1 MTTPNPA
8 QNTGHQPTHLPASR
22 MGTRRSVS
30 LLCFVGLFLLG
41 FAARIHDVAA
51 KPFWMDEVTT
61 IHRARLPLWQMI
73 QNSVFFHQFPSYFI
87 LTSWALHF
95 GHGELWVRMP
105 AIIFGALSCALA
117 FGVTRAL
124 GGTLAGLA
132 AGLLM
137 AFSPE
142 QVQYGQEARSYTLL
156 ISTIL
161 IALWGLVLLAQ
172 DPAGA
177 SKRLREPG
185 GRPGAWAVYV
195 LGTIAALN
203 VLSVS
208 MFWFVAS
215 NLAAFAIAR
224 RRDSQKRQFW
234 RNWLLA
240 QLLIVL
246 FCLPWYLALKF
257 YGQRGALGGLDWVPP
272 LDGAR
277 LWWTLSGTYFMHVT
291 SLIAVRVFAAG
302 IPGLGV
308 LVLLLAAGG
317 AYALRRQRAALAVLA
332 AAILVLP
339 LCLLAIS
346 TISPV
351 WMPRYTLWSAAPFF
365 ICAGLSI
372 TLLPRRLQAPTVAVL
387 GLLAAANLRPY
398 YHDET
403 KPRWDLAA
411 ADLHD
416 DLQPGDLLLV
426 DDPGAVRLMNLYLR
440 RQGAHLPQTAWTQ
453 DVQQAAATL
462 AAGHRVWAVQG
473 RVGQADHESQEQ
485 FLSSI
490 ASLGTPDETQQVG
503 LDILLMRFDGLTH
516 EASN

>member
-1 MTTPNPA
+1 LTTSEPA
-8 QNTGHQPTHLPASR
+8 QNSSKSVSRVGASR
-22 MGTRRSVS
+22 SIS
-30 LLCFVGLFLLG
+30 ILCFVGLFLLG
-41 FAARIHDVAA
+41 FAARYHDVAA

-95 GHGELWVRMP
+95 GHDELWVRMP
-105 AIIFGALSCALA
+105 AIICGALSCALA
-117 FGVTRAL
+117 FGVARAL

-137 AFSPE
+137 VFSPE

-172 DPAGA
+172 DPEGA
-177 SKRLREPG
+177 AKRLRDPG
-185 GRPGAWAVYV
+185 GRPGAWVAYV
-195 LGTIAALN
+195 FGTIAALN

-208 MFWFVAS
+208 MFWFVAA
-215 NLAAFAIAR
+215 NLAAFAIAWR
-224 RRDSQKRQFW
+224 RGSRPRGFW
-234 RNWLLA
+234 RNWARA
-240 QLLIVL
+240 QLVIVI
-246 FCLPWYLALKF
+246 FCLPWFLALKF
-257 YGQRGALGGLDWVPP
+257 FGQRGALGGLDWVPP

-277 LWWTLSGTYFMHVT
+277 IWWTLAGTYFMHVT
-291 SLIAVRVFAAG
+291 SLIAVRVFAND
-302 IPGLGV
+302 IPGLGL

-317 AYALRRQRAALAVLA
+317 AYALRRQRAALTVLT

-346 TISPV
+346 AFSPV

-372 TLLPRRLQAPTVAVL
+372 TLLPRRLQAPAVAVL

-411 ADLHD
+411 ADLHA

-426 DDPGAVRLMNLYLR
+426 DDPGAVHMMNLYLR

-453 DVQQAAATL
+453 DVQQAAAAR
-462 AAGHRVWAVQG
+462 AAGRRVWAVQG
-473 RVGQADHESQEQ
+473 RVGQADHENRAQ
-485 FLSSI
+485 FLTSI
-490 ASLGTPDETQQVG
+490 ASLGPPNATEHVG
-503 LDILLMRFDGLTH
+503 LDILLMRFDGETH